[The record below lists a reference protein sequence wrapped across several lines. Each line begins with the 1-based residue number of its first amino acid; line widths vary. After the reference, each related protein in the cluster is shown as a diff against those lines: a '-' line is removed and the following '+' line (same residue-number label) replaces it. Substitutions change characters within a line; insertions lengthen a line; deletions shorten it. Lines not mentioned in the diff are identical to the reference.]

1 MDAVQLIA
9 QHNAGREPERLWLK
23 YSAMRQSAFAF
34 LRGSCHLFY
43 QRLPRGGVFRS
54 APAAWI
60 CGDLHLENFGSYK
73 GDNRLVYFDLNDF
86 DEAALAPLTW
96 ELVRMLCS
104 IRVAARDARVEEG
117 DVQQLCRTFV
127 DAHAQALA
135 GGKAFWIERE
145 TAQGLVRELLDGL
158 RGRQRVDLLASRTRT
173 VGRKRQL
180 LVDGIKALPATPA
193 QRHAVA
199 SFMQGFAPSQPDPSF
214 YEVLDVARRIAG
226 TGSLGLPR
234 YIVLVRGKGSP
245 DRNYLLDLKLAQA
258 SSLTPRL
265 RLAQPVWATQAHR
278 VVELQRRMQAVPM
291 AFSQPVVFDGR
302 PFVIKGLQPSQD
314 RVALL
319 ERHRTLA
326 QWQHTLA
333 AMGRL
338 VAWAQLRSAAR
349 QGSAGPEELI
359 DFARRRKWRDALLD
373 ASADCTRCVLADA
386 ASFNQAWDDGAL
398 GAAASAGDARH

>member
-9 QHNAGREPERLWLK
+9 QHNAGRDAERLWLK
-23 YSAMRQSAFAF
+23 FSAMRQSAFAF

-43 QRLPRGGVFRS
+43 QRLPRGGIFTS

-104 IRVAARDARVEEG
+104 IRVAACDARFDEE
-117 DVQQLCRTFV
+117 DAQLLCSSFVQ
-127 DAHAQALA
+127 AHAQALA
-135 GGKAFWIERE
+135 AGKAFWIERE

-158 RGRQRVDLLASRTRT
+158 RSRQRADFLASRTRT

-180 LVDGIKALPATPA
+180 LVDGVKALPATTA
-193 QRHAVA
+193 QQAAVA
-199 SFMQGFAPSQPDPSF
+199 AFMDGFAQSQSDPSF

-234 YIVLVRGKGSP
+234 YIILVRGKGSP
-245 DRNYLLDLKLAQA
+245 DSNYLLDLKLAQA

-291 AFSQPVVFDGR
+291 AFLQPVVFEGH

-314 RVALL
+314 RVVLL
-319 ERHRTLA
+319 QRRRTLA
-326 QWQHTLA
+326 QWQHTVA

-359 DFARRRKWRDALLD
+359 DFARRRKWRDTLLD
-373 ASADCTRCVLADA
+373 ASADCTRSVLADA
-386 ASFNQAWDDGAL
+386 ASFNQAWDDGAF
-398 GAAASAGDARH
+398 GPASTASNARH